1 MRLSAETSE
10 RQRVVIRVDAGP
22 AIGLGHL
29 LRMRSLAEGLI
40 RQGATVEVVG
50 RDIVSVESADPSF
63 SVKGFDGP
71 LADESEDLARTISLI
86 GEGAPD
92 LVVVDHYGLGEAWER
107 GIAERFP
114 VATIVAVDDLPDRP
128 HAVDVLVDPN
138 LGASGPRPAVSA
150 SGRTFIGPAYA
161 PLAAEYREPV
171 EERPSD
177 ASHPRVLVT
186 LGGGRSG
193 VVGPLAE
200 AIVDDRRLRH
210 VAFEFVVPDPTEC
223 AAVTLALEG
232 RADCIVHGRV
242 PTLRPLLERADLV
255 VGAGGTSAWQRLRL
269 GRPSVMLTLADNQI
283 RTAEALRDLDL
294 ARWVEEGTDPR
305 SVADAVVDALEDE
318 ALRLRA
324 RAHGPLLVD
333 GRGVDRI
340 VLALLRPSAPP
351 TLRLLEDGDA
361 AALLA
366 MANDPVT
373 RAASRNTRSIRPDE
387 HLAWFGRT
395 REAMGRT
402 SWVAERDGLVV
413 GQVRFSP
420 LGDDWELHYELD
432 PAARGRGWSS
442 PMVAEG
448 LRRLAATGATGDV
461 HAAVHRMNEASR
473 RSLAALGFVP
483 DDPGAAA
490 AAGVRLPDGF
500 DAYVRAGEPAPR

>member
-1 MRLSAETSE
+1 MSAETPE
-10 RQRVVIRVDAGP
+10 RPHAVIRVDAGP
-22 AIGLGHL
+22 EIGLGHL

-50 RDIVSVESADPSF
+50 RGIVSAEDPDPSF
-63 SVKGFDGP
+63 SARELDGQF
-71 LADESEDLARTISLI
+71 ADEAEDLARAIALI

-92 LVVVDHYGLGEAWER
+92 LVVVDHYGLGETWER

-114 VATIVAVDDLPDRP
+114 GATIVAVDDLSGRP
-128 HAVDVLVDPN
+128 HAVDVFVDPN
-138 LGASGPRPAVSA
+138 LGASGPRPASRA
-150 SGRTFIGPAYA
+150 SGRTLIGPAYV

-171 EERPSD
+171 VERPSD
-177 ASHPRVLVT
+177 GSHPRVLVT

-193 VVGPLAE
+193 VVGLLSE

-210 VAFEFVVPDPTEC
+210 VAFEFVVPDPTEW
-223 AAVTLALEG
+223 AAVTRTLEG
-232 RADCIVHGRV
+232 RSDCIVHGRV

-269 GRPSVMLTLADNQI
+269 GRPSVVVTLANNQI
-283 RTAEALRDLDL
+283 RTAEALCDLDL
-294 ARWVEEGTDPR
+294 ARWVEQGTDPR
-305 SVADAVVDALEDE
+305 ALADAVVYALEDD

-340 VLALLRPSAPP
+340 VLALFPSSAPP

-373 RAASRNTRSIRPDE
+373 RATSRETRSIRPDE

-395 REAMGRT
+395 RETMGRT

-420 LGDDWELHYELD
+420 LGDGWELHYGLD

-448 LRRLAATGATGDV
+448 LRRLAATGETGAIYAVV
-461 HAAVHRMNEASR
+461 HPTNEASR
-473 RSLAALGFVP
+473 RSLTALGFVP
-483 DDPGAAA
+483 DDSGAAA